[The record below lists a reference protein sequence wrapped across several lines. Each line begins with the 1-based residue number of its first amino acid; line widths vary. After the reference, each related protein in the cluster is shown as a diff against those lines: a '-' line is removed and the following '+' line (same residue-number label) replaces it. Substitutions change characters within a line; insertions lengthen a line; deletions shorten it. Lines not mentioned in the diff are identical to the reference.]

1 MFSRSLCVRTDGAT
15 FEGEWKDGKRWGEG
29 TWHAAPSVAAAA
41 SSSSD
46 ADPAVRY
53 SGSWVADKRS
63 GFGEIQY
70 ASGASYTGT
79 LDAEERYEG
88 EGRYV
93 SAEGSSLSF
102 DYEGQWQAG
111 VRHGVGKSSLEADV
125 RHSPCRPHGFSPCP
139 F

>member
-1 MFSRSLCVRTDGAT
+1 MMARFSQ
-15 FEGEWKDGKRWGEG
+15 
-29 TWHAAPSVAAAA
+29 AA

-93 SAEGSSLSF
+93 SAEGSSFSF

-111 VRHGVGKSSLEADV
+111 VVARAVARALWISKY
-125 RHSPCRPHGFSPCP
+125 
-139 F
+139 